1 MGQCFSRDFRA
12 FYIEMCV
19 CGRRGVGGG
28 GKEEERYGIDRKSKS
43 KQPYTTPTSAVGL
56 GVV

>member
-1 MGQCFSRDFRA
+1 
-12 FYIEMCV
+12 MCV
-19 CGRRGVGGG
+19 EDGGGGGGGWG